1 MTLLENCAAMFSVE
15 LNRDIKTTAI
25 SPSTSPVEDAQI
37 HGQLKRYLVFT
48 CVACMYILPFMRLYL
63 GSADEGIFLYG
74 AERIA
79 HGQVFARDF
88 FEIMGPGTFYWVAA
102 SFKLLGVSI
111 LATRVCLFLTSVGTA
126 LLLFYLSCRI
136 CRRYQT
142 LPCILLAAVY
152 CGGVWPTVSHHL
164 DSNFFALAAVTCVS
178 LWQDWRR
185 KSLLLTAG
193 VMAALTTAFLQPKG
207 MLLLCALAVWLWIQ
221 RRRGFA
227 SLSSLSLL
235 AGGYFGVA
243 GLCLLYFWSK
253 RALGDLVYANVAWPW
268 RNYGPSNSVPYA
280 HSLFTTYWINWPRS
294 GSGLWWAFLMSAIL
308 IVPFLFVAVLPALL
322 LFIGAR
328 SRWGV
333 ARPEIMLYWLCG
345 GAIWLAEIHRRDI
358 AHLIFGSSLLV
369 ILAIHF
375 LTERHERTA
384 SIALQM
390 LSISAACLILFNLCC
405 LLIAPHSVPTRVG
418 SVKMYRDPPAL
429 SFLLQ
434 HVPPGEEIFVYPYA
448 PQYYFLSSTTNPTPY
463 SGLVNHVSA
472 PSQFRDVARILDQH
486 KVKYVIWDATDSKD
500 AFPSLKQLPS
510 SEPILGPYVES
521 HYNVVWDVNGVR
533 IMERREDA
541 IAN

>member
-1 MTLLENCAAMFSVE
+1 
-15 LNRDIKTTAI
+15 
-25 SPSTSPVEDAQI
+25 
-37 HGQLKRYLVFT
+37 
-48 CVACMYILPFMRLYL
+48 MYILPFMRLYL
-63 GSADEGIFLYG
+63 GGADEGLFLYG
-74 AERIA
+74 AERVV

-102 SFKLLGVSI
+102 FFKLIGVSI

-126 LLLFYLSCRI
+126 LLLYYLSFGI

-142 LPCILLAAVY
+142 LPCTLLAAVY
-152 CGGVWPTVSHHL
+152 CGGIWPAISHHL

-178 LWQDWRR
+178 LWQDWQK

-207 MLLLCALAVWLWIQ
+207 ILLLCAIAVWLRIQ
-221 RRRGFA
+221 QRRGFA
-227 SLSSLSLL
+227 SRSSLSLL

-243 GLCLLYFWSK
+243 SFCLLYFWSK
-253 RALGDLVYANVAWPW
+253 GALGDLVYANVVWPW
-268 RNYGPSNSVPYA
+268 RNYGPSNSVTYA
-280 HSLFTTYWINWPRS
+280 HNLFSTHWVSWP
-294 GSGLWWAFLMSAIL
+294 GSEGGLWWTFPLSAIL
-308 IVPFLFVAVLPALL
+308 IAPFLFVAVLPVLL

-328 SRWGV
+328 SRWNM

-375 LTERHERTA
+375 LTERHGRIA

-405 LLIAPHSVPTRVG
+405 LLIASHNVPTRVG
-418 SVKMYRDPPAL
+418 LAKMYRDPPVL
-429 SFLLQ
+429 PFLLQ
-434 HVPPGEEIFVYPYA
+434 HVPAGEEIFVYPYA

-463 SGLVNHVSA
+463 SGLVNHVSN
-472 PSQFRDVARILDQH
+472 PLLFRDVVRILDQH
-486 KVKYVIWDATDSKD
+486 KVKYVIWDPTDSID
-500 AFPSLKQLPS
+500 AFPSLKKLSS
-510 SEPILGPYVES
+510 SEPTLEPYLES

-541 IAN
+541 NAN